1 MEKERYL
8 LKITVGISGASGA
21 NLGLNFVKKLPLNIE
36 VFLVLSKSA
45 KIALKLENG
54 ISVKK
59 TFEEYPNVKI
69 FLDSNIAAPIA
80 SGSFEVDKMIIIPC
94 SMNTLAKCSV
104 GISDSLI
111 TRAFTVMLKEK
122 RDIIL
127 APREMPLNSI
137 ALENMLKLSNLGV
150 IIAPPV
156 LGYYSSQQTL
166 EEMENFLIGKWF
178 DLLKID
184 NNLYERWK

>member
-1 MEKERYL
+1 M
-8 LKITVGISGASGA
+8 KITVAISGASGA
-21 NLGLNFVKKLPLNIE
+21 SLGLNFVKKIPSNIE
-36 VFLVLSKSA
+36 VFVVLSKSA

-59 TFEEYPNVKI
+59 TFEDYKNVKI
-69 FLDSNIAAPIA
+69 FQDSNIAAPIA
-80 SGSFEVDKMIIIPC
+80 SGSFEVDKMIVIPC

-111 TRAFTVMLKEK
+111 TRAFTVMLKEN
-122 RDIIL
+122 RDIVL
-127 APREMPLNSI
+127 APREMPFNSI
-137 ALENMLKLSNLGV
+137 ALENMLKLSKLGV
-150 IIAPPV
+150 TIAPPI

-184 NNLYERWK
+184 NNLYKRWK